1 MSEDIEQRSDAWIQK
16 RLGFCGCS
24 RIGDVM
30 ATGRGGQPSATRRNY
45 MHELLCERL
54 TGVHNE
60 TYCSKEMQ
68 WGVEQEP
75 IARSLYEAKTGQM
88 VIETGGMEHPKIK
101 WWYGSPDGLIGNDGG
116 IEIKCKT
123 TANHLETMMS
133 GKIDTAHLYQITGY
147 VEIFNLSWYD
157 YVGFDPRLPE
167 NLQLYVKRFY
177 RDDLPID
184 EVRDAVTKF
193 IDELNEL
200 ERKVRA
206 FNN

>member
-1 MSEDIEQRSDAWIQK
+1 
-16 RLGFCGCS
+16 
-24 RIGDVM
+24 M
-30 ATGRGGQPSATRRNY
+30 ATGRNGQPSATRRNY

-200 ERKVRA
+200 ERKVRS

>member
-1 MSEDIEQRSDAWIQK
+1 MSDDIEQRSGAWIQK

-30 ATGRGGQPSATRRNY
+30 ATGRSGQPSATRRNY

-184 EVRDAVTKF
+184 EVRDAVIKF